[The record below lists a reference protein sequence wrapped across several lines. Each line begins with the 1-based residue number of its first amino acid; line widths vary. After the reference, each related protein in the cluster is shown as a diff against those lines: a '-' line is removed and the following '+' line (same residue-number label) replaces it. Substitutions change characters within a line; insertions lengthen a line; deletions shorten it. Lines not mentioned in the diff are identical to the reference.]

1 MSNLRIL
8 ITTPRFQFFIHTSF
22 FLGCATHGGAATIN
36 PPFFHIVNIGSHLFK
51 TKICSKLVA
60 QQTSAIL
67 NCEALLTE
75 KLFSLVLFASYDFV
89 MIFSLQ
95 FCINYS
101 QFWLRGDYIDMIR
114 FLQGSFSEEF
124 SSAVIKWS
132 VKIVV
137 FVLHQTHTLNTQSET
152 N

>member
-1 MSNLRIL
+1 MLNKETWAICVFLL
-8 ITTPRFQFFIHTSF
+8 PRHVFNFLYICTSF

-75 KLFSLVLFASYDFV
+75 KPFSLVLFASYDFV
-89 MIFSLQ
+89 MIFFHYNFVSITANFGWEGTKLIWFNLFKVLFLNSLALLLSNEVWKLSYL
-95 FCINYS
+95 FYT
-101 QFWLRGDYIDMIR
+101 R
-114 FLQGSFSEEF
+114 
-124 SSAVIKWS
+124 
-132 VKIVV
+132 
-137 FVLHQTHTLNTQSET
+137 HTH
-152 N
+152 